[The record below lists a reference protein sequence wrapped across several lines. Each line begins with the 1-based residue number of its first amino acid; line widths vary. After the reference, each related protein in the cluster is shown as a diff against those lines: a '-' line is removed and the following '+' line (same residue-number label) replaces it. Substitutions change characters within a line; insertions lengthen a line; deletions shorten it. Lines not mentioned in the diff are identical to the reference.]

1 MTEPQAI
8 IPSLLSGQA
17 LSVAKGSGETAAE
30 ILRCAQDDMPGPLR
44 MTCWTLLK
52 AAQDDMPDPSQARSR
67 EAFLYELLT
76 S

>member
-1 MTEPQAI
+1 
-8 IPSLLSGQA
+8 
-17 LSVAKGSGETAAE
+17 
-30 ILRCAQDDMPGPLR
+30 MPGPLR

-52 AAQDDMPDPSQARSR
+52 AAKDDMPDPSQARSR